1 MSSRKVNRC
10 SNIISN
16 GRVAMLGIVLV
27 AVIGLI
33 ILAAIVLSR
42 DTRTVHGTHEP
53 IKRRLDTNSQ
63 KLFFSKT
70 DDRAF
75 FDGASEDYMEAY
87 RRIRN
92 YHA

>member
-1 MSSRKVNRC
+1 
-10 SNIISN
+10 
-16 GRVAMLGIVLV
+16 MLGSILV
-27 AVIGLI
+27 VVIGLTI
-33 ILAAIVLSR
+33 VAAIVLSR

-53 IKRRLDTNSQ
+53 IKRRMDTDSQ

-87 RRIRN
+87 RRLRN
-92 YHA
+92 YYS